1 MTMENGDTQNERIIF
16 ISYVNIAREGETTC
30 SYVYLRMFQIG
41 KQKSANSV
49 TLNALLE
56 KPSYWTGRHCQEAMN
71 YVRIDTYNK
80 DCIFTVY
87 VCMSVCLSVCL
98 SVCMYVCSSHAS
110 HHPRRL
116 SPARR
121 TFGQM
126 PPRSA
131 ESAVAFSRP
140 CPEAK
145 PKRQPTPASFWH
157 QQPDTNQTLP
167 RDPKGDHSLI
177 FIVR

>member
-87 VCMSVCLSVCL
+87 VCMSVCLYVCL
-98 SVCMYVCSSHAS
+98 SVCLYVCMFVHHMHHIIHA
-110 HHPRRL
+110 
-116 SPARR
+116 
-121 TFGQM
+121 
-126 PPRSA
+126 
-131 ESAVAFSRP
+131 
-140 CPEAK
+140 
-145 PKRQPTPASFWH
+145 
-157 QQPDTNQTLP
+157 D
-167 RDPKGDHSLI
+167 
-177 FIVR
+177 